1 MGPRDPWFHYMPVR
15 SWPLLSRRP
24 SCVGIPHQ
32 TAKEPCTKVWL
43 VWADFSPKAGLSYR
57 VIYVSLESIEKL
69 VMGPIHQRLP
79 KTELSHLPVMSPCRQ
94 FICQELE
101 LSVLL
106 TPPAPSPPF
115 QLRWVEFHLQWKI
128 TVPCKFF
135 GWNIKYKVAVVW
147 LLASSEV
154 CFQKWFHLYI

>member
-1 MGPRDPWFHYMPVR
+1 MKTSRDGSHWSWMGPRDPWFHYMPVR

-57 VIYVSLESIEKL
+57 VIYVSLDSIEKL

-106 TPPAPSPPF
+106 TPPPPPPLP
-115 QLRWVEFHLQWKI
+115 QKSGVSCILVGTYRTLQSFWFLI
-128 TVPCKFF
+128 
-135 GWNIKYKVAVVW
+135 IK
-147 LLASSEV
+147 
-154 CFQKWFHLYI
+154 